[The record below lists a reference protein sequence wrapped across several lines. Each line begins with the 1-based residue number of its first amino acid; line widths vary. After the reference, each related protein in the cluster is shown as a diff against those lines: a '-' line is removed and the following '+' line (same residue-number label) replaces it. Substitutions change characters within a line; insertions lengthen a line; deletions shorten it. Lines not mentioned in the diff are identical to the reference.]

1 MDPST
6 STNDSTVNVPATSGH
21 AQFHEPLSS
30 ELRPTTDAVLT
41 VRVIKSFEF
50 RTQKSLVLKG
60 INLEEMTVG
69 ELMERV
75 RNGQSNFGSQQSPHL
90 YPGTGGWMVGG
101 PVRRCNDVPFI
112 RSGSSKQSGARA
124 REARSEG

>member
-1 MDPST
+1 MTES
-6 STNDSTVNVPATSGH
+6 
-21 AQFHEPLSS
+21 FHEPLSS

-69 ELMERV
+69 GLMERV
-75 RNGQSNFGSQQSPHL
+75 KNG
-90 YPGTGGWMVGG
+90 
-101 PVRRCNDVPFI
+101 
-112 RSGSSKQSGARA
+112 
-124 REARSEG
+124 

>member
-1 MDPST
+1 MSTPPAESNTIGVAPPPVQPS
-6 STNDSTVNVPATSGH
+6 
-21 AQFHEPLSS
+21 FHEPLAS

-60 INLEEMTVG
+60 INLETTTVG

-75 RNGQSNFGSQQSPHL
+75 RNG
-90 YPGTGGWMVGG
+90 M
-101 PVRRCNDVPFI
+101 
-112 RSGSSKQSGARA
+112 SSSLPP
-124 REARSEG
+124 

>member
-1 MDPST
+1 MDPSSST
-6 STNDSTVNVPATSGH
+6 STTHQASAVAVTTDSPSGGPVTES
-21 AQFHEPLSS
+21 FHEPLSS

-69 ELMERV
+69 GLMERV
-75 RNGQSNFGSQQSPHL
+75 KNG
-90 YPGTGGWMVGG
+90 
-101 PVRRCNDVPFI
+101 
-112 RSGSSKQSGARA
+112 
-124 REARSEG
+124 